1 MNQHLLLVAVVVGLL
16 LIVAVLS
23 ALVGRRPSDY
33 PYEHYDSLLSPA
45 ERSFFGVLQQ
55 ALQGEFTPLAKVRL
69 VDILRVHRGLSA
81 QRRAAAFN
89 RVSSKH
95 ADFVI
100 CASDT
105 FRVIGVIELDDKSHR
120 GESQQRRDQFLDAAL
135 TAAGIPVL
143 HVPAQRS
150 YSIQDV
156 RNRLASL
163 VRRDAA
169 EVANRTP
176 NPYVRCQGLRA
187 SVVEG

>member
-1 MNQHLLLVAVVVGLL
+1 MNQHLFLLIAVVVGLL
-16 LIVAVLS
+16 LVVAVLS

-33 PYEHYDSLLSPA
+33 PYEPYDSLLSPA
-45 ERSFFGVLQQ
+45 EHSFSGVLQQ

-69 VDILRVHRGLSA
+69 VDILQVQRGLSA

-120 GESQQRRDQFLDAAL
+120 GESRQRRDQFLDAAL
-135 TAAGIPVL
+135 AAAGIPVL
-143 HVPAQRS
+143 HVPAQHS
-150 YSIQDV
+150 YSIQAV

-176 NPYVRCQGLRA
+176 NQTVQPTAGPPDV
-187 SVVEG
+187 

>member
-1 MNQHLLLVAVVVGLL
+1 VNQHLLLLVAVVVGLL
-16 LIVAVLS
+16 VLVSVLS
-23 ALVGRRPSDY
+23 ALLGHRPSNY
-33 PYEHYDSLLSPA
+33 PYEPYDSLLSPA

-69 VDILRVHRGLSA
+69 ADVLRVHRSGSA

-105 FRVIGVIELDDKSHR
+105 FRVVGVVELDDKSHR
-120 GESQQRRDQFLDAAL
+120 GEARQQRDQFLDAAL

-143 HVPAQRS
+143 HIPAQRS

-156 RNRLASL
+156 RSRLGSL
-163 VRRDAA
+163 LTRDAVGA
-169 EVANRTP
+169 SNRTP
-176 NPYVRCQGLRA
+176 NQSLQPTAGGDDEQI
-187 SVVEG
+187 

>member
-1 MNQHLLLVAVVVGLL
+1 MNQHLFLLIAVVVGLL
-16 LIVAVLS
+16 LVVAVLS

-33 PYEHYDSLLSPA
+33 PYEPYDSLLSPA

-55 ALQGEFTPLAKVRL
+55 ALQGEFTPVAKVRL
-69 VDILRVHRGLSA
+69 VDILQVQRGLSA

-120 GESQQRRDQFLDAAL
+120 GESRQRRDQFLDAAL
-135 TAAGIPVL
+135 AAAGIPVL

-163 VRRDAA
+163 LRRDAA

-176 NPYVRCQGLRA
+176 KPNGAANRWPV
-187 SVVEG
+187 

>member
-1 MNQHLLLVAVVVGLL
+1 MDQHLFLLVATVVGLL
-16 LIVAVLS
+16 VVVSLLS
-23 ALVGRRPSDY
+23 ALLGRRRLDY
-33 PYEHYDSLLSPA
+33 PYESYDSLLSPA

-69 VDILRVHRGLSA
+69 ADILRVHRSVSA

-105 FRVIGVIELDDKSHR
+105 FRVVGVIELDDNSHR
-120 GESQQRRDQFLDAAL
+120 RYARQRRDQFLDAAL
-135 TAAGIPVL
+135 AAAGIPVL
-143 HVPAQRS
+143 HIPAQRS

-156 RNRLASL
+156 RSRLASL
-163 VRRDAA
+163 LTRDAMA
-169 EVANRTP
+169 ASNP
-176 NPYVRCQGLRA
+176 NTRK
-187 SVVEG
+187 